1 MVVAVARGMS
11 RDSAARVKLFVST
24 IRMNV
29 RIAVILS
36 ITIQTPVGVK
46 GFFACAALVRLC
58 ACGVGLSL
66 IWILWPFLDLLLVY

>member
-1 MVVAVARGMS
+1 
-11 RDSAARVKLFVST
+11 
-24 IRMNV
+24 MNV